1 MAGRHFFTVQ
11 NWETTA
17 AASMAVGSM
26 ATASII
32 MLDMAAENMAAADIV
47 NKARL
52 CYCSIVMIKLNRAG
66 GLAFCPTADCCGV
79 SS

>member
-1 MAGRHFFTVQ
+1 M
-11 NWETTA
+11 EITT
-17 AASMAVGSM
+17 AASMAAGSM

-66 GLAFCPTADCCGV
+66 GLAFARPPIAAAFHLRRFI
-79 SS
+79 